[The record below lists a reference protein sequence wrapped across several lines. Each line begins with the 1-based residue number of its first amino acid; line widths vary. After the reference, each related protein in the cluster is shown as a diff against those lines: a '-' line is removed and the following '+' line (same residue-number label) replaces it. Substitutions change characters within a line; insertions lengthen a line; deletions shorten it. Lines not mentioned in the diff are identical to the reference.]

1 MAKVTFDK
9 EGFYKACCVHGNYY
23 IHLTD
28 GNIYIYNS
36 TFQIIQAKKIEKY
49 ITIPMHFQKPQLEI
63 TIFRN
68 IIKID
73 CYKFQKKKIKKEND
87 IETYLRIKKIT

>member
-1 MAKVTFDK
+1 MLCSSKLLYTFNRW
-9 EGFYKACCVHGNYY
+9 EHIY
-23 IHLTD
+23 
-28 GNIYIYNS
+28 IYIYNS

-63 TIFRN
+63 TIFRK

-73 CYKFQKKKIKKEND
+73 CYKFQKKKKIKKEND

>member
-9 EGFYKACCVHGNYY
+9 EGFYKACCVHGNY
-23 IHLTD
+23 
-28 GNIYIYNS
+28 YIYNS

-63 TIFRN
+63 TIFRK

>member
-1 MAKVTFDK
+1 MLCSSKLLYTFNRW
-9 EGFYKACCVHGNYY
+9 EHIY
-23 IHLTD
+23 
-28 GNIYIYNS
+28 IYIYNS

-63 TIFRN
+63 TIFRK

-73 CYKFQKKKIKKEND
+73 CYKFQKKKRLKKRT
-87 IETYLRIKKIT
+87 ILKHTSGSKTIT

>member
-1 MAKVTFDK
+1 MET
-9 EGFYKACCVHGNYY
+9 
-23 IHLTD
+23 I
-28 GNIYIYNS
+28 IYIYNS

-63 TIFRN
+63 TIFRK

-73 CYKFQKKKIKKEND
+73 CYKFQKKKD
-87 IETYLRIKKIT
+87 